1 MIKTFTQDDLIRFLY
16 RETTEEENL
25 ELTRALKQDAEL
37 ALQFNELQSLIQKLD
52 DTLVEPSKKV
62 IDSILNYSKSH

>member
-62 IDSILNYSKSH
+62 IDSILNYSKAH

>member
-1 MIKTFTQDDLIRFLY
+1 MIRFLY

-37 ALQFNELQSLIQKLD
+37 ALQFSELRATIQKLD
-52 DTLVEPSKKV
+52 DTFIEPSKKV
-62 IDSILNYSKSH
+62 IDNILNYAKRH